1 MSIEKKL
8 FGVLATGE
16 DAHLYVLRA
25 GDIAVTLTDY
35 GAAIASILM
44 PAGKGRTDDVSLGLS
59 TLAGCASKHPY
70 FGVTVGR
77 HANRIAGARF
87 SLSGKEYRLA
97 ANDGANNL
105 HGGPKGFE
113 SFVWSSE
120 AFKKKGDP
128 AVRFSRKS
136 PDGECGFPGD
146 LDVAVTFTLGRDGS
160 LSLSYEARASAETIV
175 NLTNHAYFNLKGE
188 GRGTILGHQLRM
200 SCSRYLPVTPDLIP
214 TGAIA
219 EVAGGPFD
227 FRTMKA
233 LGKDIEA
240 AGGYD
245 HCFVLDRKGSDLA
258 ECAEILEPET
268 GRRMTVATTLPG
280 VQLYTGNFLE
290 GSPGKRGGTYAKHGG
305 FCLETELFPDSPH
318 RPDFPSARLGAGEVW
333 AHETVYRF
341 FA

>member
-1 MSIEKKL
+1 MSIEKKR
-8 FGVLATGE
+8 FGVLASGE
-16 DAHLYVLRA
+16 DAFLYVLKA
-25 GDIAVTLTDY
+25 GDIAVTISDY
-35 GAAIASILM
+35 GAAIVSILL

-59 TLAGCASKHPY
+59 TLAGYASKHPY

-87 SLSGKEYRLA
+87 SLSGKEYRLE

-113 SFVWSSE
+113 SFVWKSE
-120 AFKKKGDP
+120 AFKKRGDP
-128 AVRFSRKS
+128 AVRLSRTS
-136 PDGECGFPGD
+136 PDGEEGFPGD
-146 LDVAVTFTLGRDGS
+146 LDVAVVFSLGREGS
-160 LSLSYEARASAETIV
+160 LCISYEARTSAETVV

-188 GRGTILGHQLRM
+188 GRGTILDHKLRM
-200 SCSRYLPVTPDLIP
+200 ACSKYLPVNQELIP

-219 EVAGGPFD
+219 DVADGPFD
-227 FRTMKA
+227 FRTAKPI
-233 LGKDIEA
+233 GRDIEA

-245 HCFVLDRKGSDLA
+245 HCFVLDRQGDSMA
-258 ECAEILEPET
+258 ECAEVLEPGT

-280 VQLYTGNFLE
+280 VQLYTGNFLA
-290 GSPGKRGGTYAKHGG
+290 GSPGKRGGTYVKHGG

-318 RPDFPSARLGAGEVW
+318 RPEFPSARLSPGEVW

-341 FA
+341 II

>member
-1 MSIEKKL
+1 MSIEKKH
-8 FGVLATGE
+8 FGVLASGE
-16 DAHLYVLRA
+16 DASLYILKA
-25 GDIAVTLTDY
+25 GEMTVTITDY
-35 GAAIASILM
+35 GAAIASILL
-44 PAGKGRTDDVSLGLS
+44 PAGKGRVDDVSLGLS
-59 TLAGCASKHPY
+59 TLAGYASKHPF

-113 SFVWSSE
+113 SFVWKSE
-120 AFKKKGDP
+120 AFKKKGEP
-128 AVRFSRKS
+128 ALRLCRTS
-136 PDGECGFPGD
+136 PDGEEGFPGD
-146 LDVAVTFTLGRDGS
+146 LDVAVTFALGGDGS
-160 LSLSYEARASAETIV
+160 LSISYEARASAETLV

-188 GRGTILGHQLRM
+188 GRGTILDHQLRM
-200 SCSRYLPVTPDLIP
+200 ACSKYLPVTPELIP

-233 LGKDIEA
+233 IGRDIEA

-245 HCFVLDRKGSDLA
+245 HCFVLDRQGTALA
-258 ECAEILEPET
+258 ECAEALEPET

-280 VQLYTGNFLE
+280 VQLYTGNFLA
-290 GSPGKRGGTYAKHGG
+290 GAAGKRGGTYVKHGG

-318 RPDFPSARLGAGEVW
+318 RPGFPSAVLAPGAVW